1 MGSVKAFANT
11 GPTHM
16 MAKTGAAGS
25 SPTKTIEIDW
35 DNEEHRRCII
45 ACLVEGTYVLESER
59 AKSSEAD
66 DDDDSDND
74 SDKPL
79 APAWWESFG
88 FRLFRELKCACGC
101 ALCKIRRH
109 IIEAKRPRFICGAIF
124 EYAPPEG
131 SPRHPSAPSYVAICG
146 SLKMVL
152 NTHHNCG
159 RFSHARQEVGKFLY
173 STGSCAAV
181 WLAGHSLG
189 ASIAL
194 DVGRAI
200 IMGANREVN
209 MLPTTFLFNP
219 PQVSLSPAAVIS
231 IISDKLHMGEAVK
244 NGLHTVSNIL
254 KHGLGEVLRTHKNNM
269 DEQFEQLSPW
279 VPNLYVHQRDIICK
293 GFIDY
298 FEQRERI
305 KEKLPHVAASGA
317 ELSFRDMFR
326 SVLGGQ
332 KQCSVGCSS
341 QQSSAAVGQ
350 KLNASSN
357 STNDYRQHHYRQDLL
372 PSATLWKNE
381 SPDGNAHA
389 LRQWWQPQGPEL
401 VLSHKSY
408 KWSAPLNE
416 DGLI

>member
-1 MGSVKAFANT
+1 
-11 GPTHM
+11 M

-124 EYAPPEG
+124 E
-131 SPRHPSAPSYVAICG
+131 RFVAPSRWC
-146 SLKMVL
+146 
-152 NTHHNCG
+152 
-159 RFSHARQEVGKFLY
+159 
-173 STGSCAAV
+173 STRTTTAADSAMRAKRSGNSSTPPAAAAV

-341 QQSSAAVGQ
+341 QQSSAA
-350 KLNASSN
+350 
-357 STNDYRQHHYRQDLL
+357 DLL